1 MTGTSRPTLLTLN
14 TRTGP
19 KKKPAPVSYSSYW
32 MDFDDDAAFMDH
44 CDMSSV
50 TQEQA
55 QEQAEASDT
64 ERVMKLASVRRAIA
78 NFVRILTNDSTISVA
93 FSNGQQSYTDGKK
106 VVISADSDPKKFDS
120 MVGLALHEGSHCLLS
135 DFGFLK
141 NIMPEDKCI
150 NAYRAMSAELRST
163 IPFTKD
169 TLTNQVSFNKQV
181 NAYQRVLGLIMNV
194 IEDRRIDSY
203 IYHTAA
209 GYRPYYDAMYTR
221 YFYNKDIDKN
231 LQYNPEWRT
240 PTVENY
246 ITWLINL
253 FNPKFDANALPGL
266 NKMVA
271 AIDLKNIRR
280 FDFNKPMAELD
291 DWTYSSTTTPSATSA
306 VTGVFIPDKYQTG
319 YSGPLYEYNTMP
331 TLWQTA
337 NDVLY
342 MIVQY
347 VSHENMN
354 NQPTDGNAAPGM
366 IDIDGTLVDMSS
378 MDGNGLENLDHDMGG
393 RHSLPDGKF
402 NAKKAKKAIDAMK
415 KVMNGDIRRKK
426 LNARDRDEINQL
438 ESASASL
445 VESGDKIIGDMIC
458 LVTRN
463 LNRTMME
470 ASWFPFAHMQF
481 DYNTKSWGLYKNS
494 ASDAAVVAGLRM
506 GQVLAHR
513 LQVRNDPQVTHFT
526 RQDYGRIDRRILAQL
541 GMDIEQVFKRTTIEN
556 YKPVMLHLSLDA
568 SGSMSGPKWHK
579 TISVATALAYVAS
592 KVRSIQT
599 VVSIRGSQDIPIVSV
614 VYDSRK
620 DNFQKAR
627 TLFPYLTPT
636 GSTPEGLCYKAT
648 MELIT
653 ECVGDYDVYFINF
666 SDGEP
671 GCSIRR
677 RGEWK
682 GYSGME
688 AVNHTKRQV
697 QAMREAGVKILS
709 YFISDSKK
717 STDYMGGLN
726 SRSENTFAQMY
737 GENASYVNVQSAG
750 EVIRTLNTLLLNKS
764 A

>member
-44 CDMSSV
+44 YEMYGDGASKF
-50 TQEQA
+50 
-55 QEQAEASDT
+55 AEVSDT

-78 NFVRILTNDSTISVA
+78 NFVRILTNDGTIGVA
-93 FSNGQQSYTDGKK
+93 FSSGQQSYTDGKK

-141 NIMPEDKCI
+141 NIMPEDKWI

-169 TLTNQVSFNKQV
+169 TMTNQVSFNKQV

-253 FNPKFDANALPGL
+253 FNPKFDVNALPGL

-280 FDFNKPMAELD
+280 FDFNKPMAEPGN
-291 DWTYSSTTTPSATSA
+291 WTYSSTTTPWATSA
-306 VTGVFIPDKYQTG
+306 VTGISFSSPRPPTFDYGTDF
-319 YSGPLYEYNTMP
+319 LYEYNTMP

-354 NQPTDGNAAPGM
+354 NQPTDGNATPGM

-378 MDGNGLENLDHDMGG
+378 MDGNGLENLDHDMGEK
-393 RHSLPDGKF
+393 HSLPDGKF
-402 NAKKAKKAIDAMK
+402 DAKKAKKAIDAMK

-445 VESGDKIIGDMIC
+445 VESGDKIIGDMTC

-463 LNRTMME
+463 LNRAMME
-470 ASWFPFAHMQF
+470 ASWFPFAHTTY
-481 DYNTKSWGLYKNS
+481 DYRTNTSELYKNS

-599 VVSIRGSQDIPIVSV
+599 VISIRGSQDIPIVSV

-627 TLFPYLTPT
+627 TLFPYLAPA

-709 YFISDSKK
+709 YFISDYEYGKK
-717 STDYMGGLN
+717 STSG
-726 SRSENTFAQMY
+726 NTFAQMY

>member
-44 CDMSSV
+44 YEMYGDGASKFTEV
-50 TQEQA
+50 
-55 QEQAEASDT
+55 SDT

-78 NFVRILTNDSTISVA
+78 NFVRILTNDGTIGVA
-93 FSNGQQSYTDGKK
+93 FSSGQQSYTDGKK

-141 NIMPEDKCI
+141 NIMPEDKWI

-169 TLTNQVSFNKQV
+169 TMTNQVSFNKQV

-253 FNPKFDANALPGL
+253 FNPKFDVNALPGL

-280 FDFNKPMAELD
+280 FDFNKPMAEPG
-291 DWTYSSTTTPSATSA
+291 DWTYSSTTTPWATSA
-306 VTGVFIPDKYQTG
+306 VTGTSFRSPRPPTFDYGTDF
-319 YSGPLYEYNTMP
+319 LYEYNTMP

-354 NQPTDGNAAPGM
+354 NQPTDGNATPGM

-393 RHSLPDGKF
+393 KHSLPDGKF
-402 NAKKAKKAIDAMK
+402 DAKKAKKAIDAMK

-445 VESGDKIIGDMIC
+445 VESGDKIIGDMTC

-463 LNRTMME
+463 LNRAMME
-470 ASWFPFAHMQF
+470 ASWFPFAHTTY
-481 DYNTKSWGLYKNS
+481 DYRTKTSELYKNS
-494 ASDAAVVAGLRM
+494 ASNAAVVAGLRM

-526 RQDYGRIDRRILAQL
+526 RQDNGRIDRRILAQL

-599 VVSIRGSQDIPIVSV
+599 VISIRGSQDIPIVSV
-614 VYDSRK
+614 IYDSRK

-627 TLFPYLTPT
+627 TLFPYLAPA

-671 GCSIRR
+671 GCSVRR

-682 GYSGME
+682 GYDGTA

-709 YFISDSKK
+709 YFISEYNDGKK
-717 STDYMGGLN
+717 STSG
-726 SRSENTFAQMY
+726 NTFAQMY